1 MTKKEQKL
9 LDEIIEQRNL
19 FRKTIK
25 TLSEEND
32 NFKKLV
38 KYTIEDISDL
48 FWEYD
53 RMSSSGRETLD
64 RLSRMYAMQYEQE
77 RNFQIY
83 GGGNNAL
90 SK

>member
-25 TLSEEND
+25 TLSEENA

-38 KYTIEDISDL
+38 KYTIEDIDDL
-48 FWEYD
+48 FWDYD
-53 RMSSSGRETLD
+53 RMSTSGQETLD
-64 RLSRMYAMQYEQE
+64 RIAKMYNMRYDRETQ
-77 RNFQIY
+77 NLF
-83 GGGNNAL
+83 GGDVDAI

>member
-1 MTKKEQKL
+1 MTKKEQK
-9 LDEIIEQRNL
+9 DEVLEYMNKLI
-19 FRKTIK
+19 
-25 TLSEEND
+25 EENK

>member
-25 TLSEEND
+25 TLSEENN

-38 KYTIEDISDL
+38 EYTIQDLEDL
-48 FWEYD
+48 FWDYD
-53 RMSSSGRETLD
+53 RMSESGQETLD
-64 RLSRMYAMQYEQE
+64 RLSRMYAMKLEE
-77 RNFQIY
+77 KH
-83 GGGNNAL
+83 NAV
-90 SK
+90 SQ

>member
-1 MTKKEQKL
+1 MTKKEQEFMNKL
-9 LDEIIEQRNL
+9 I
-19 FRKTIK
+19 
-25 TLSEEND
+25 EENS
-32 NFKKLV
+32 NFRKLV